1 MTEGERKGFK
11 LIGVGLVIPLAVG
24 VPWALFGDVVPTA
37 LESFFGPRALRQIVV
52 AMVLL
57 TAALLGRGVFS
68 LIREARASEDPRA
81 GRRKLIWLLVGSS
94 LGTSAISGSVLA
106 FYAHQHGEASRICA
120 EGAGQSVALQ
130 RQALREAAA
139 ARSRVRFFN
148 EDVFRCQELE
158 RELKR
163 LQPGGSTEPPVPQP
177 K

>member
-94 LGTSAISGSVLA
+94 LGTSAISGS
-106 FYAHQHGEASRICA
+106 EAVSKWRMPA
-120 EGAGQSVALQ
+120 S
-130 RQALREAAA
+130 
-139 ARSRVRFFN
+139 
-148 EDVFRCQELE
+148 
-158 RELKR
+158 
-163 LQPGGSTEPPVPQP
+163 
-177 K
+177 